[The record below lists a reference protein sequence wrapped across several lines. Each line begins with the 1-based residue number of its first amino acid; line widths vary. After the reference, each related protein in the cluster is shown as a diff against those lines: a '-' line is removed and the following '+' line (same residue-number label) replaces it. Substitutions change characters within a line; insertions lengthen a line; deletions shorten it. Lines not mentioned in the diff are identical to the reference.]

1 MTDEHFTEVYR
12 AFMADM
18 YRLAFSYL
26 RNPSDAEN
34 IVQDIFLRNYLSPP
48 KNEESLKSYLMS
60 SVRNGCLDE
69 LRRRKREKETFE
81 SMAHDPSM
89 NQSEDGSRKAENLL
103 LLIGRLPEKYGAVI
117 RMRYYSDMS
126 VKDISEA
133 LGITESNIKKRLER
147 GKKMLK
153 EMLEAKK

>member
-1 MTDEHFTEVYR
+1 
-12 AFMADM
+12 
-18 YRLAFSYL
+18 
-26 RNPSDAEN
+26 
-34 IVQDIFLRNYLSPP
+34 
-48 KNEESLKSYLMS
+48 
-60 SVRNGCLDE
+60 
-69 LRRRKREKETFE
+69 
-81 SMAHDPSM
+81 MAHDPSM

-126 VKDISEA
+126 VKEISEA

>member
-34 IVQDIFLRNYLSPP
+34 IVQDIFLRYYLSPP
-48 KNEESLKSYLMS
+48 KNEGSLKSYLMS

-69 LRRRKREKETFE
+69 LRRRKREKETLE

-89 NQSEDGSRKAENLL
+89 NQSEDGSRKAENL
-103 LLIGRLPEKYGAVI
+103 PMTPDGAGPTRA
-117 RMRYYSDMS
+117 RMKPS
-126 VKDISEA
+126 
-133 LGITESNIKKRLER
+133 
-147 GKKMLK
+147 
-153 EMLEAKK
+153 

>member
-69 LRRRKREKETFE
+69 LRRRKREKETLE
-81 SMAHDPSM
+81 SMAH
-89 NQSEDGSRKAENLL
+89 A
-103 LLIGRLPEKYGAVI
+103 
-117 RMRYYSDMS
+117 MS
-126 VKDISEA
+126 VKEISEA
-133 LGITESNIKKRLER
+133 RGITESNIKKRLER